1 MKSAQIPSLILVV
14 YYDDDSVDDC
24 DDGNGHL
31 LKNSPKDVREE
42 FLVGRMTVRC
52 DRPESPGWVRPA
64 RQVLIY
70 LLQYVW
76 YMLLMMMMMIV
87 MMIMVNFKRICPK
100 DFREEFLVGRMA
112 VRCDPL
118 ESLKWVSRAAK
129 LLELLPL
136 YV

>member
-1 MKSAQIPSLILVV
+1 
-14 YYDDDSVDDC
+14 
-24 DDGNGHL
+24 
-31 LKNSPKDVREE
+31 
-42 FLVGRMTVRC
+42 MTVRC
-52 DRPESPGWVRPA
+52 DTPESPGWVRPA

-118 ESLKWVSRAAK
+118 ESPGWVRPARQVLIY
-129 LLELLPL
+129 LLLFVWYMLLMMMMMIVMMIMVNFKRICQKTSGRSVPRWDDGPF
-136 YV
+136 